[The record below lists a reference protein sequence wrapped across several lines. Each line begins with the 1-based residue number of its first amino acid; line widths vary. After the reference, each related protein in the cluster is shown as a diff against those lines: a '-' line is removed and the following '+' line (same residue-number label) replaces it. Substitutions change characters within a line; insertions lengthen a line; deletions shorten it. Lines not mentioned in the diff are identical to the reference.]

1 MKVIEG
7 STLLDLLI
15 SNVYPMREIQ
25 AAFETS
31 ASHESSKIILKP
43 WE

>member
-7 STLLDLLI
+7 SALIDFLI
-15 SNVYPMREIQ
+15 SNVYPMSEIQ
-25 AAFETS
+25 QAFETS
-31 ASHESSKIILKP
+31 TSHESSKIILKP